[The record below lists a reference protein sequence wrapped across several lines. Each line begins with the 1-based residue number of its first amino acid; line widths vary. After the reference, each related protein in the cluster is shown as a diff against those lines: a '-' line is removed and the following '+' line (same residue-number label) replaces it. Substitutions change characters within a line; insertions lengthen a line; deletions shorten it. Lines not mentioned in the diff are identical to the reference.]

1 MSARR
6 PALALLAGVLT
17 TGAFAP
23 FHVWPL
29 AMAGPALLLWLIHE
43 ARPRQ
48 ALWLGWLFGVAHYL
62 SGVWWVVVSTHG
74 FGGAPLW
81 LSLLMLLLLAA
92 YLALYPALAALL
104 LRLIALPGWGGPL
117 LLWPA
122 LWLLSS
128 FAATLFLDGFPW
140 FSLGYAA
147 ADLGLLRKL
156 APLLGVEGLSALFA
170 LGAGVLVCLARPGQR
185 APALILA
192 GLVSLALLLLPPV
205 SHWTREQGEP
215 LQVALVQG
223 NVPQD
228 QKWRPR
234 NRLPIM
240 QMYRDLS
247 AQAWPADLVIWPEVA
262 IPAPLDLAEELFRD
276 QDEAALAAGGSL
288 FFTILTYADGRP
300 YNTVY
305 ALGRG
310 QGRYVKR
317 HLVPFGEYVP
327 TPDWMRP
334 AFSLLN
340 LPLPDIATGL
350 PGDDLLLVDGH
361 AVSMSI
367 CFEDVFP
374 LEVTETAR
382 RSEFLV
388 NVTNDAWFSGTAAPV
403 QHLQIARLRA
413 AESARGLLRV
423 ANTGISAIIGP
434 DGAVTQRLDWG
445 VRGILRGE
453 VQPRVGETPFQRW
466 GHWPHSL
473 FVVLVL
479 LGALWRRRG
488 LLT

>member
-1 MSARR
+1 MSPGRAV
-6 PALALLAGVLT
+6 PALLAGILT

-23 FHVWPL
+23 FHFWPA
-29 AMAGPALLLWLIHE
+29 AMLGPALLLWLI
-43 ARPRQ
+43 RDLSPGR
-48 ALWLGWLFGVAHYL
+48 ALGLGWLFGLAHYL
-62 SGVWWVVVSTHG
+62 SAAWWVVVSTHG

-92 YLALYPALAALL
+92 YLALYPALAAGL
-104 LRLIALPGWGGPL
+104 LRGIALPGWGAPL

-122 LWLLSS
+122 LWLLSG

-140 FSLGYAA
+140 FSLGYAGV
-147 ADLGLLRKL
+147 DLALLRKL
-156 APLLGVEGLSALFA
+156 APLVGVEGLSALFA

-185 APALILA
+185 RAAGIAAAAALA
-192 GLVSLALLLLPPV
+192 GLLLLPPV
-205 SHWTREQGEP
+205 QHWTTEQGEP
-215 LQVALVQG
+215 LQVSLVQG

-228 QKWRPR
+228 QKWRPA

-240 QMYRDLS
+240 ALYRDLS

-262 IPAPLDLAEELFRD
+262 IPAPLSFAQELFQE

-288 FFTILTYADGRP
+288 FFTILTYVDGRP

-305 ALGRG
+305 ALGTG
-310 QGRYVKR
+310 QGRYVKQ

-350 PGDDLLLVDGH
+350 PGDELLLVDGH

-374 LEVTETAR
+374 LEVNETAR
-382 RSEFLV
+382 HSEFLV
-388 NVTNDAWFSGTAAPV
+388 NVTNDAWFAGSAAPV
-403 QHLQIARLRA
+403 QHLQIARMRA
-413 AESARGLLRV
+413 AEAGRGLLRV
-423 ANTGISAIIGP
+423 ANTGISAFIGP
-434 DGAVTQRLDWG
+434 DGAIEQHLDWG
-445 VRGILRGE
+445 ERGILRGT
-453 VQPRVGETPFQRW
+453 VQPRVGVTPFQRW
-466 GHWPHSL
+466 GHGPHAL
-473 FVVLVL
+473 FIALVL
-479 LGALWRRRG
+479 LGALWRRRR
-488 LLT
+488 LLR